1 MNKTTIITLFSV
13 LTIFLSLSANISYAD
28 TTTGISLNPTM
39 NNYQTT
45 NLNASNIFS
54 YIYNLIWNSLMKN
67 YKKTKDKIYVD

>member
-28 TTTGISLNPTM
+28 TATGISLNPTM
-39 NNYQTT
+39 NNSTIT
-45 NLNASNIFS
+45 LNISSIFD

-67 YKKTKDKIYVD
+67 YRKTKDTKYVD